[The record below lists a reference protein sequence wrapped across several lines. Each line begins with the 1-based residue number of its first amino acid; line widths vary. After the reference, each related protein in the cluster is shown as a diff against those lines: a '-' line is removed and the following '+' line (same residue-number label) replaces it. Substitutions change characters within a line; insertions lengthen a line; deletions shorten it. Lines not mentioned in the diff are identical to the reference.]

1 MLYFSTIYAFDHK
14 EDRIEILQDRM
25 EEAGVSCKV
34 ARCMDFLR
42 VKTDSQTYRDVEY
55 VMVDP
60 SCSGSGQHWLLFY
73 TLIMLKISWDGG
85 GGRGDNF
92 FKFRFPG
99 RKVDSRYFWY
109 AGVLKE
115 ASYGL

>member
-73 TLIMLKISWDGG
+73 TLIMLKISWEGEGEGG
-85 GGRGDNF
+85 IIFFNFVFRGGRWIRGIF
-92 FKFRFPG
+92 G
-99 RKVDSRYFWY
+99 TQ
-109 AGVLKE
+109 GC
-115 ASYGL
+115 